1 MPLNPPPTQNE
12 VVRDVNRRMLLT
24 QVWQLWFD
32 NIRVLIEPI
41 NADGSITP
49 PSLSDTDASNNTIY
63 YSTTQSKLVYKDAG
77 GTVNA
82 LY

>member
-12 VVRDVNRRMLLT
+12 VLRDVNNRRLLT

-32 NIRVLIEPI
+32 SIRNLVVGI
-41 NADGSITP
+41 NNDGSFS
-49 PSLSDTDASNNTIY
+49 PSQLADADAANNSIY
-63 YSTTQSKLVYKDAG
+63 YSTTQSKLVYKDPG
-77 GTVNA
+77 GTVND